1 MVVGGQTTNYFGH
14 YSSRELRILDIWKE
28 RSGLIPP
35 DSTIERHN
43 TGFHDAKVIL
53 PNGTVFFVQV
63 KEEEKSWY
71 EKTGNIGLDYISAFD
86 FEDQYSKKFNYWIP
100 PKEIESF
107 LNKIRVRKWGKLKT
121 CDAQVHVFY
130 VKGRVVNGREEPL
143 LLKTYCNSW
152 LKSEEFQRY
161 LLSNYRLRINDK
173 KRYGIEENWHS
184 AAFFVEPEEPMLKKG
199 EIERPE
205 QLLECI
211 QASTSANGL

>member
-1 MVVGGQTTNYFGH
+1 MNYFGH

-35 DSTIERHN
+35 DSTIEQHN

-100 PKEIESF
+100 TEEIESF
-107 LNKIRVRKWGKLKT
+107 LNKIRVRKWG
-121 CDAQVHVFY
+121 
-130 VKGRVVNGREEPL
+130 
-143 LLKTYCNSW
+143 S
-152 LKSEEFQRY
+152 
-161 LLSNYRLRINDK
+161 
-173 KRYGIEENWHS
+173 
-184 AAFFVEPEEPMLKKG
+184 
-199 EIERPE
+199 
-205 QLLECI
+205 
-211 QASTSANGL
+211 